1 MADMN
6 LGNLYMTDSED
17 SVTGDGTAVVGWIEV
32 TNGLYSIYN
41 AAGTLVA
48 EEQP

>member
-1 MADMN
+1 MANMD
-6 LGNLYMTDSED
+6 LGDLYLTDSED

-41 AAGTLVA
+41 ANGVLVA